1 MGWPVPDGVP
11 GLGGPDDECAARGEF
26 VNAGLEAS
34 AGSAVDVAAWRWAG
48 GAAMNTVIQTYA
60 KRLVAV
66 VLALTV
72 SGCGFSRVLAD
83 WKIDQLCKQ
92 DGGVKVFEKD
102 VAPKEFLWPNGRIK
116 AGEIALAKAPRS
128 YYVESA
134 SKSIQIGEPAIVR
147 IEHHLYRQRD
157 ARLLGTAVTYIRQ
170 VDTLGAF
177 SPFRSSYTCPE
188 NGAFR
193 NLLEVV
199 FDVEAT

>member
-34 AGSAVDVAAWRWAG
+34 AGSAVDVAAWGWAG

-102 VAPKEFLWPNGRIK
+102 VAPKEFLWPNGRVNV
-116 AGEIALAKAPRS
+116 GELGRAKPGQQ
-128 YYVESA
+128 YF
-134 SKSIQIGEPAIVR
+134 IVR
-147 IEHHLYRQRD
+147 QSIAIQSGQPTIYRIEEQLLRTSDKKH
-157 ARLLGTAVTYIRQ
+157 LGTAVTYIRP
-170 VDTLGAF
+170 VDDLGPY
-177 SPFRSSYTCPE
+177 SPFRSNYTCRDSVALRPM
-188 NGAFR
+188 
-193 NLLEVV
+193 
-199 FDVEAT
+199 VEAVFGVESQ